1 MLTHTTLRTHHTQE
15 MMDPASLATEPLKPL
30 LFRLALPTVTAQL
43 INMLYNIVDRIYIG
57 HIPHQGSLALT
68 GVGVCMPILMVI
80 SAFAALVGSGGA
92 PRASILLGAGEK
104 DDAENIMGQSFT
116 VLLLLSAILTLILEL
131 WGKAILFAFGASEN
145 TIPYASSYLSVYAI
159 GTVFVQLTLGMN
171 AFIIAQG
178 YTTTGMFS
186 VLIGAISN
194 CILDPVFI
202 FALGMGVRGAAW
214 ATIISQAFSTIWI
227 IHFLTG
233 KKTELR
239 LKRSFLPVRA
249 SVILPCL
256 ALGLSTFVMQATESA
271 LLICFN
277 NSLLSY
283 GGDIAVGSMTIISST
298 SMFMV
303 LPLQGIGQGAQP
315 IMSYSYGAGDTE
327 RVKKAFFLLLKVSFG
342 WSAIFWILLQGFPQ
356 VFASIFTTD
365 PTLLSFTKTTSR
377 IYFGGMGLMGIQM
390 ACQMTFVSLGR
401 AKESIIVAS
410 VRKLVL
416 LIPLIYLMPI
426 LMPQNKT
433 RAVFLAEPIADIA
446 AITFT
451 VILFATRFRKILARE
466 HQIRNPRRT
475 LRS

>member
-1 MLTHTTLRTHHTQE
+1 
-15 MMDPASLATEPLKPL
+15 
-30 LFRLALPTVTAQL
+30 
-43 INMLYNIVDRIYIG
+43 
-57 HIPHQGSLALT
+57 
-68 GVGVCMPILMVI
+68 
-80 SAFAALVGSGGA
+80 
-92 PRASILLGAGEK
+92 
-104 DDAENIMGQSFT
+104 MGQSFT
-116 VLLLLSAILTLILEL
+116 VLLLLSSIL
-131 WGKAILFAFGASEN
+131 
-145 TIPYASSYLSVYAI
+145 
-159 GTVFVQLTLGMN
+159 
-171 AFIIAQG
+171 
-178 YTTTGMFS
+178 
-186 VLIGAISN
+186 
-194 CILDPVFI
+194 
-202 FALGMGVRGAAW
+202 
-214 ATIISQAFSTIWI
+214 
-227 IHFLTG
+227 
-233 KKTELR
+233 
-239 LKRSFLPVRA
+239 
-249 SVILPCL
+249 
-256 ALGLSTFVMQATESA
+256 TFVMQATESA

-283 GGDIAVGSMTIISST
+283 GGNIAVGSMTIISST

-315 IMSYSYGAGDTE
+315 IVSYSYGAENTE
-327 RVKKAFFLLLKVSFG
+327 RVKKAFSLLLKVSFG

-390 ACQMTFVSLGR
+390 ACQMTSVSLGR

-451 VILFATRFRKILARE
+451 VILFVTRFRKILAKD